1 MRSVSSILGACC
13 LLWSLAATAEAQ
25 DQIHWQPDLESAQ
38 RLAAQH
44 KKLVLIHFWAP
55 WCKPCRQLEQSVF
68 AQPDVGRSLDA
79 NFVMV
84 KLNADDSPATT
95 RMYYVSS
102 LPTDVIIT
110 PDGRLVASL
119 PSPQTAQQYVAQ
131 MNQAADGHRRLGAG
145 GTTAGANPMGQT
157 ANPYS
162 AAAATAGQQSVAEQ
176 QPAIGQPAANQQ
188 AINQQAVNQQ
198 VVSQAAAGQPMVGRP
213 VVDQS
218 VIGQPV
224 VDQSVVG
231 SPPMGAAQPPQG
243 AYAAQPQAPGQGPAG
258 ADAAPPSSLAGVLP
272 PSNLPAGAPQLGLDG
287 CCPVTLV
294 EQKRWARGDAQWGA
308 IHRGRTYL
316 FASSEAQRRFLANP
330 DAYSPVIEGN
340 DPVLALDN
348 RQLVPGSRMLG
359 VFFEK
364 RVYLFSSEETLRR
377 FEQNPKRYAAEIVQ
391 AMR

>member
-1 MRSVSSILGACC
+1 MWNASAIACASCLVWSVAGA
-13 LLWSLAATAEAQ
+13 AFAQ
-25 DQIHWQPDLESAQ
+25 DQIHWQPDLETAQ
-38 RLAAQH
+38 RTAAQS
-44 KKLVLIHFWAP
+44 KRLVLIHFWAP

-68 AQPDVGRSLDA
+68 SQPETGKALEQ

-119 PSPQTAQQYVAQ
+119 PSPPTSTQYIAQ
-131 MNQAADGHRRLGAG
+131 MNQAAEGHRRLAAGGPGAG
-145 GTTAGANPMGQT
+145 VNPTPHGANPYMAQ
-157 ANPYS
+157 
-162 AAAATAGQQSVAEQ
+162 AAAATTASVPAASSTAAGVVGQ
-176 QPAIGQPAANQQ
+176 QPAAAQAPLAAQPAAGTTPPLSANIIPAAQPDVP
-188 AINQQAVNQQ
+188 AYA
-198 VVSQAAAGQPMVGRP
+198 AAAGQPQPP
-213 VVDQS
+213 VVSPPGAGVQKAVAAS
-218 VIGQPV
+218 MPPTNLPP
-224 VDQSVVG
+224 G
-231 SPPMGAAQPPQG
+231 SPP
-243 AYAAQPQAPGQGPAG
+243 
-258 ADAAPPSSLAGVLP
+258 
-272 PSNLPAGAPQLGLDG
+272 LGLDG

-294 EQKRWARGDAQWGA
+294 EQRRWAKGDAQWGA

-316 FASSEAQRRFLANP
+316 FASSEAQHRFLANP
-330 DAYSPVIEGN
+330 DAYSPVAEGN

-348 RQLVPGSRMLG
+348 RQFVSGNRQLG